1 MSRQIL
7 TADYRPSES
16 PPKKLI
22 GENIYN
28 RSSLLEGR
36 LLAKFDLGDRHSSL
50 SSSLAMLPGSCG
62 RIRSAEYGVCG
73 VEAGVGLSVPLGRS
87 SGKLFV
93 DGSVELRADYHN
105 LNATVGWRINF

>member
-1 MSRQIL
+1 MSKRI
-7 TADYRPSES
+7 A
-16 PPKKLI
+16 PKTLI

-50 SSSLAMLPGSCG
+50 SSSLAMLPGSGG

-87 SGKLFV
+87 SGNLFI
-93 DGSVELRADYHN
+93 DGSVELRADYSN